1 MASEMISS
9 GGPLAAMASSYGIEA
24 AELERT
30 IRETCGCKGA
40 SREEFI
46 AFTMVCSTY
55 GLNPI
60 LREVFAFPKKGGGI
74 QPIVSVDGWFRI
86 AERHPQFDGITFED
100 KLDDSGRL
108 VAITARV
115 HRKDRAHP
123 VEVTE
128 YLAECNR
135 GGDTPWRQ
143 WPARMLR
150 HKAAI
155 QCFRYAFGISGIIDQ
170 DEYDRAADRPREPV
184 VVRPKFPEPAAPPPA
199 LPAHAEAAG
208 PSVLE
213 KAMNAVT
220 RATTLDR
227 CDTLRRNAEAA
238 LAEGRLTQFEHDE
251 VVAALVA
258 KAETI
263 VSKEESVTP

>member
-1 MASEMISS
+1 MGSEMMAA
-9 GGPLAAMASSYGIEA
+9 GPLAAMASSYGIEPV
-24 AELERT
+24 ELERT

-40 SREEFI
+40 SREEFV

-100 KLDDSGRL
+100 RLDTSGKLL
-108 VAITARV
+108 AITARV

-128 YLAECNR
+128 YLAECSR

-155 QCFRYAFGISGIIDQ
+155 QCLRYAFGISGIVDQ
-170 DEYDRAADRPREPV
+170 DEYERAADKPREPV
-184 VVRPKFPEPAAPPPA
+184 VVRPKFPEASPPA
-199 LPAHAEAAG
+199 LPAPPEAAA
-208 PSVLE
+208 PSAFE
-213 KAMNAVT
+213 KAMAAVA
-220 RATTLDR
+220 RATSLER
-227 CDTLRRNAEAA
+227 CDTLRRNAESA
-238 LAEGRLTQFEHDE
+238 LAEGRLAQFEHDE
-251 VVAALVA
+251 VVAVLVK
-258 KAETI
+258 KAEQLLA
-263 VSKEESVTP
+263 KEESVTP

>member
-1 MASEMISS
+1 MANELSS
-9 GGPLAAMASSYGIEA
+9 SAGPLAAMALSYGIEA

-40 SREEFI
+40 SREEFV

-100 KLDDSGRL
+100 KLDSTGRL
-108 VAITARV
+108 IAITARV

-135 GGDTPWRQ
+135 GGDTPWKQ

-155 QCFRYAFGISGIIDQ
+155 QCLRYAFGISGIVDQ
-170 DEYDRAADRPREPV
+170 DEYERAADKPREPV
-184 VVRPKFPEPAAPPPA
+184 IVRPKFTEPPVA
-199 LPAHAEAAG
+199 LPAPAEAAAQ
-208 PSVLE
+208 SAYD
-213 KAMNAVT
+213 KALAAIA
-220 RATTLDR
+220 RATSLDR
-227 CDTLRRNAEAA
+227 CDSLRRNAESAM
-238 LAEGRLTQFEHDE
+238 AEGRLAGFEYDE
-251 VVAALVA
+251 VVAALVM
-258 KAETI
+258 KAEQLLA
-263 VSKEESVTP
+263 KEEVAQ

>member
-1 MASEMISS
+1 MGNEVIHA
-9 GGPLAAMASSYGIEA
+9 GPLGAMASSYGIEA
-24 AELERT
+24 GELERT

-40 SREEFI
+40 SREEFV

-100 KLDDSGRL
+100 KIDSSGKL

-115 HRKDRAHP
+115 HRKDRQHP

-128 YLAECNR
+128 YLAECAR
-135 GGDTPWRQ
+135 GGDTPWKQ

-170 DEYDRAADRPREPV
+170 DEYDRAADKPREPV
-184 VVRPKFPEPAAPPPA
+184 IVRPKFPEPQAAPP
-199 LPAHAEAAG
+199 AEVIEEPAG
-208 PSVLE
+208 PSVFQ
-213 KAMNAVT
+213 KAMAAVS
-220 RATTLDR
+220 RASSVDR
-227 CDTLRRNAEAA
+227 CDSLRRNAAAA
-238 LAEGRLTQFEHDE
+238 LAEGRLAQFEHDE
-251 VVAALVA
+251 VVAGLVI
-258 KAETI
+258 KAEQLI
-263 VSKEESVTP
+263 AKEESVTP